1 MENLY
6 KYLQNVLEGGASGH
20 MAHPYD
26 YTEFTLRELKGL
38 IRNLFEGKIE
48 DITEK
53 IDGTNIQATVNKQ
66 GEVVFIRNKGNLNS
80 ERGGMTISDMAAK
93 WNDKPNVAKTFLTA
107 GDTITKVFSNIPNN
121 FFNPDDNT
129 RVIVNCECVIAGQT
143 NIIPYMK
150 DMVDFHDL
158 WIYKFDGNEWVKDDV
173 TKKGLDI
180 IERACE
186 KIENAQITPQIIIKY
201 ADESKRILVDY
212 IKRLDKIFKQVNL
225 KENSTLEEWKFARFI
240 QYCKENAE
248 WTDWVL
254 KSEEGTKLLFN
265 RWFNQDKST
274 NIKKIK
280 ELYPGNEL
288 NITSVDKKEY
298 KQWVSKVMEPIDKFF
313 IDLGNSILDLCDGIL
328 NKGVE
333 SSVVNVLYNDM
344 NKVVNDIEIEASE
357 DSKNKLMHQLE
368 RIGDNKINP
377 LEGIVFRY
385 KGKLMKLTGSFSPLN
400 AILGSI
406 KYSK

>member
-1 MENLY
+1 MKNLY
-6 KYLQNVLEGGASGH
+6 KYLQNILEGGASGH

-48 DITEK
+48 DVTEK

-66 GEVVFIRNKGNLNS
+66 GEVVFIRNKSNLNS

-107 GDTITKVFSNIPNN
+107 GDTITKVFSNIPNK

-143 NIIPYMK
+143 NIIPYSK

-158 WIYKFDGNEWVKDDV
+158 WIYKFDGTEWVKDDV
-173 TKKGLDI
+173 TKKGLDV
-180 IERACE
+180 IEKSCE
-186 KIENAQITPQIIIKY
+186 KIENAQITPQIIIKS

-225 KENSTLEEWKFARFI
+225 KENSTLEEWKFARFT
-240 QYCKENAE
+240 QYCRENAE
-248 WTDWVL
+248 LTDWVL

-280 ELYPGNEL
+280 ELYPDNEL
-288 NITSVDKKEY
+288 NIISVDKKEY
-298 KQWVSKVMEPIDKFF
+298 KQWVSKVMEPVDKFF

-377 LEGIVFRY
+377 LEGIVFKY
-385 KGKLMKLTGSFSPLN
+385 KGKLMKLTGSFGPLN
-400 AILGSI
+400 QILGSI
-406 KYSK
+406 KFSR